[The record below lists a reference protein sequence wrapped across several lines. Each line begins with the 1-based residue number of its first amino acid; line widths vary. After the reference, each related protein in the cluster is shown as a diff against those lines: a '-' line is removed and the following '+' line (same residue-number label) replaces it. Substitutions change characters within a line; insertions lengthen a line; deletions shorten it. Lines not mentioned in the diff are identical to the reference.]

1 MKTISDTT
9 KLNNDDLWAV
19 LHSTLK
25 DGPTSYLK
33 KSMDNYYDVGIDQII
48 SSYSIEGT
56 VYNKRDRTPEDKE
69 IVSITY
75 DVKISNIR
83 LVTPKVND
91 KDTGEGITTTPIEAL
106 NDEKTYKAN
115 IYVDVKIKATA
126 FKKNGTEQVIQD
138 EILNHRLTAVAIM
151 VGSNKCTLYK
161 KPKEALISM
170 HESPSDFQAYFIVN
184 GKEWSIDTIESVCF
198 NMPRIYKNAWK
209 TELARL
215 EFISKPGDHYENSAQ
230 IIIRIWNNFQLT
242 IEMVNTNKKQINY
255 PFYLIFRALGWCA
268 DAQWVRWILRTGN
281 NEKSTS
287 ITDEQM
293 ELLLHKCFLADYNLK
308 DSAFSGAINIRHQ
321 QDVMEFIAKN
331 QPRDTTYKEK
341 DVDLSKDENLQR
353 AINDFKNR
361 SLDRGIFP
369 HIGTKPEDRDLKAK
383 FLGGLIRQLFE
394 VYIGISPSTDRDSY
408 INSKRVHT
416 PGISLAKAF
425 KTHFNSLAVQ
435 VKKQYTRDFRGQ
447 PFSNVDVVKSFETSI
462 NGADLE
468 RLMNQSIKSGNQASL
483 KVNNFRTITNRLS
496 SQLVQRKGAVGT
508 LSTIRTIVSPSA
520 KSSGKSSERA
530 KEMRRVHPSAHNYI
544 CEIQSPDS
552 GENVGIPGQPASTT
566 DVTMAG
572 NSIILRKFMDTDTDL
587 IPYSSIH
594 PALVKSMQYGEIRI
608 NGYPHSWCKQ
618 SYEIVDKYTKLRR
631 SKQIEQRITISW
643 DTTLD
648 IIYFWTDYGRL
659 IRPAIRV
666 VNNQRDWEE
675 LGLKEPASDKDFVQG
690 VLITR
695 KHIDDLNKGIITDDD
710 LVDMGIMEWITPSE
724 QIRMCIAPTIKHV
737 INNYKNIMTEYNYVD
752 HPYQMLGLIALAG
765 PGCNM
770 NQTPRNIFETS
781 QIRQTNSESVSNW
794 YYRVDKDTSVQ
805 HQLENPVITTIT
817 NNYVHCG
824 GANCMVAIM
833 CYSGYNEEDS
843 LIFNQACGESGKFV
857 ASYFNNTKVLFER
870 TERMSKP
877 DFSNTLR
884 IKKHFDY
891 SMITSIGHIAQWSK
905 VTKGSV
911 LVSKQRKM
919 PRQMIKE
926 QKAEYIDLSE
936 AYSEEFDAI
945 VHEVIVSKDEDSK
958 TFCKIG
964 TQSYKDIVS
973 GDKFS
978 SRHGQKGICSMTY
991 PASDMPFTESG
1002 IHPDIIMNPHAY
1014 PSRMTIAQLFEKI
1027 LGKICAKLGVCRDL
1041 SIFRRISITDV
1052 MEELKELGMDD
1063 KGEERLYCGF
1073 NGNWINCKIFMG
1085 PVFYQRLQ
1093 KYVSKSVYSISIG
1106 PTDVLTRQPLSGK
1119 SKKGGLKM
1127 GEMERDTVLSHGAA
1141 YFLAQKYFYDADDF
1155 EIFICRCGERAIV
1168 NRQLQMYRCKN
1179 CGDAADISAVAS
1191 SWTSKLF
1198 FDLLSTMSINVI
1210 YILDQVTSYE
1220 Y

>member
-9 KLNNDDLWAV
+9 KLTNDDLWTV
-19 LHSTLK
+19 LHATLK
-25 DGPTSYLK
+25 NGPTNYLK

-48 SSYSIEGT
+48 STYTIGGT
-56 VYNKRDRTPEDKE
+56 IYNKRDRTPEDRD
-69 IVSITY
+69 ITTIAY

-83 LVTPKVND
+83 LVTPKTND

-126 FKKNGTEQVIQD
+126 FKKDGSEQVIED

-170 HESPSDFQAYFIVN
+170 HEAPSDVQAYFIVN

-198 NMPRIYKNAWK
+198 NTPRIYKNAWK

-230 IIIRIWNNFQLT
+230 IVIRLWNNFQLT
-242 IEMVNTNKKQINY
+242 IEMVNTNKKQIHY
-255 PFYLIFRALGWCA
+255 PYYLIFRALGWA
-268 DAQWVRWILRTGN
+268 TDGQWVRWILRKGD
-281 NEKSTS
+281 NEKATN
-287 ITDEQM
+287 IIEEQM
-293 ELLLHKCFLADYNLK
+293 ELLLHKSFMAEYNLK
-308 DSAFSGAINIRHQ
+308 DSAFVGGQNVRHQ
-321 QDVMEFIAKN
+321 TDVMEFIAKN
-331 QPRDTTYKEK
+331 QPRDAVYRDKEI
-341 DVDLSKDENLQR
+341 DLSKDENLQR

-361 SLDRGIFP
+361 GLDRGIFP

-394 VYIGISPSTDRDSY
+394 VYLGISPSTDRDSY
-408 INSKRVHT
+408 INSKRIHT

-425 KTHFNSLAVQ
+425 KTHFNSLVVQ
-435 VKKQYTRDFRGQ
+435 VKKQYTRDFKGQ
-447 PFSNVDVVKSFETSI
+447 PFGNVDLVKSFETSI

-468 RLMNQSIKSGNQASL
+468 RLMNQSIKSGNQANL

-496 SQLVQRKGAVGT
+496 SQLVQRKGAIGT
-508 LSTIRTIVSPSA
+508 LSTLRTIVSPSA

-544 CEIQSPDS
+544 CEIQSPSD
-552 GENVGIPGQPASTT
+552 GENVGIPGQPCITT
-566 DVTMAG
+566 DVTTAG
-572 NSIILRKFMDTDTDL
+572 NSIVLRIFMDNDPDL
-587 IPYSSIH
+587 IPYGSIH
-594 PALVKSMQYGEIRI
+594 PAQIKSLQYGEIRI
-608 NGYPHSWCKQ
+608 NGYPHSWCVQ
-618 SYEIVDKYTKLRR
+618 SHEIVKKYTKLRR
-631 SKQIEQRITISW
+631 ASQIEQRITISW
-643 DTTLD
+643 DSNSD

-659 IRPAIRV
+659 IRPVVRV

-675 LGLKEPASDKDFVQG
+675 LGLKGPAPDKDFVQG
-690 VLITR
+690 VLIT
-695 KHIDDLNKGIITDDD
+695 KKNIEELNKGIITDED
-710 LVDMGIMEWITPSE
+710 LVKSGAMEWITPSE
-724 QIRMCIAPTIKHV
+724 QIRMCVAPTIQHV
-737 INNYKNIMTEYNYVD
+737 ITNQKNIILEYNYVD
-752 HPYQMLGLIALAG
+752 HPYQMLGLMALAG

-770 NQTPRNIFETS
+770 NQTPRNIYETS
-781 QIRQTNSESVSNW
+781 QIRQTNSESVTNW
-794 YYRVDKDTSVQ
+794 YYRIDKDTSVQ
-805 HQLENPVITTIT
+805 HQLEVPVVTTVT
-817 NNYVHCG
+817 NNYVQTG
-824 GANCMVAIM
+824 GANCIVAVM

-843 LIFNQACGESGKFV
+843 LIFNEACGQAGKFV
-857 ASYFNNTKVLFER
+857 ASYFNNKKVVFER

-891 SMITSIGHIAQWSK
+891 SMVNANGHIEQWSK
-905 VTKGSV
+905 VTKGTV

-936 AYSEEFDAI
+936 PYTEEFDAR

-964 TQSYKDIVS
+964 TQSFKPVNR
-973 GDKFS
+973 GDKWS
-978 SRHGQKGICSMTY
+978 SRHGQKGIASMTY
-991 PASDMPFTESG
+991 PTADMPYTASG

-1014 PSRMTIAQLFEKI
+1014 PSRMTLGQMFECA
-1027 LGKICAKLGVCRDL
+1027 LAKICAKLGVCRDL
-1041 SIFRRISITDV
+1041 SIFRRISIPDV
-1052 MEELKELGMDD
+1052 ISELKELGLDE
-1063 KGEERLYCGF
+1063 KGEERLYCGL
-1073 NGNWINCKIFMG
+1073 NGNWVNCKIFMG

-1106 PTDVLTRQPLSGK
+1106 PTDILTRQPLSGK
-1119 SKKGGLKM
+1119 AKKGGLKM
-1127 GEMERDTVLSHGAA
+1127 GEMERDTVLSHGSAF
-1141 YFLAQKYFYDADDF
+1141 FLQQKFFYDADDF

-1168 NRQLQMYRCKN
+1168 NKQLQMYRCKN
-1179 CGDAADISAVAS
+1179 CADAADISAVAS
-1191 SWTSKLF
+1191 SWSSKLF
-1198 FDLLSTMSINVI
+1198 FDLLSTMGINVI
-1210 YILDQVTSYE
+1210 YILDQPISYQ